1 MTLNV
6 SYGERRD
13 NVAAEARPGV
23 SVLRV
28 SFGRSH
34 GTTYAQKR
42 EQGPRRCG
50 SKAYRHPAP
59 DADRWHGI
67 QLVIGGNRH
76 RHLPGCRR
84 WKVLPIRCAS
94 TAESCPKMKWR
105 KTKDD
110 APAHARRKLWAYGRA
125 TGGMRTLKTDG
136 RSVPG
141 RADAQLEEALHNDIG
156 TMGGGSDQPSLAFR

>member
-59 DADRWHGI
+59 DAHRWHGF
-67 QLVIGGNRH
+67 QLVIGGNQPNR
-76 RHLPGCRR
+76 PGDLHPERSSAKPAVCPH
-84 WKVLPIRCAS
+84 KPAQ
-94 TAESCPKMKWR
+94 TMKTSC
-105 KTKDD
+105 
-110 APAHARRKLWAYGRA
+110 
-125 TGGMRTLKTDG
+125 
-136 RSVPG
+136 
-141 RADAQLEEALHNDIG
+141 IG
-156 TMGGGSDQPSLAFR
+156 C